1 MCVCTLKNP
10 VHINILEEESKYYME
25 IVSAVVFSLISVQK
39 WKLENVV
46 TMTYHDYFMGS
57 FHKFI
62 QTCLNGKNLPPEC
75 GPVQMIEAKGFSK
88 GVKSIHTVSPS

>member
-57 FHKFI
+57 FYKFI
-62 QTCLNGKNLPPEC
+62 QTCLNGKNLPLEGMWTC
-75 GPVQMIEAKGFSK
+75 SDDRSK
-88 GVKSIHTVSPS
+88 GVLKGCKINSYCKS